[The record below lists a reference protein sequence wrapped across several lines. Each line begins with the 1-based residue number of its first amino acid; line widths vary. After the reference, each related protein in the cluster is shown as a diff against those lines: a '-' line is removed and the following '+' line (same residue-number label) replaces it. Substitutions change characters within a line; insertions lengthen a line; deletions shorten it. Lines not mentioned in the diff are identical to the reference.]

1 MNFNLSSPTEN
12 GHQYIINFK
21 EQVVIPPGS
30 KVKLNFA
37 ELTRSSNVVFN
48 EDQFVTIDNNLVF
61 PTVYPT
67 ERTKSNDP
75 FKPDKDTAGTNKFT
89 ITKGTYSFINLLS
102 AIFTGIRTLIS
113 PSRQTQYIG
122 TFQEGLRGIADNDF
136 IFGLR
141 LSSGDS
147 EITSPF
153 ENFLDFH
160 MALSGTDKHLATTDN
175 DFETGFTYKK
185 AGGVNGTYDS
195 YGFTNDHIYH
205 LCPRPLNDVNGDQ
218 APIQNLIKFQ
228 SLNNY
233 GSNPNDLF
241 VGINGKEYSNGLIN
255 AFTRTSGNNPPVLK
269 DGVPTAFFGVE
280 FSDTNLR
287 VTWGRTTGG
296 RSGIISK
303 WTTQDN
309 EITNMRF
316 TTLSPFD
323 IVPTD
328 VGGSPLAAP
337 LTGYIQLYQDP
348 LDVAQD
354 TFRLYCRV
362 LGLKGGLTEG
372 RVITDFNILYDSKD
386 HDRFFPYEFFV
397 SADLTTGAS
406 ATANTVNSQIP
417 FVMGCYAKNNGEG
430 VNVFGATFNKSS
442 NGADDT
448 KPNTMVHNYRFGF
461 SDEIAKVFDT
471 TQSRLLSGNVG
482 EDSIDYQ
489 FIRDLQLNW
498 KTANY
503 GILLENL
510 PIGNRKNTTEKR
522 EGSKKMP
529 ILANIPSPF
538 GTNQDRVNVFGDDQQ
553 IISVYEPY
561 NTIESD
567 LLNID
572 EISTNNMRVKVI
584 NMNDNTLANDITKSV
599 INFTIH
605 QN

>member
-37 ELTRSSNVVFN
+37 EFTRSSNVVFN
-48 EDQFVTIDNNLVF
+48 EDQFITIDNNLVF

-67 ERTKSNDP
+67 ERTKSNNP
-75 FKPDKDTAGTNKFT
+75 FNPDKDTAGTNKFT
-89 ITKGTYSFINLLS
+89 IPKGTYSFIALLT
-102 AIFTGIRTLIS
+102 AIFNGIRTLII

-141 LSSGDS
+141 LSSGDD

-160 MALSGTDKHLATTDN
+160 MPLSTTDRHLATTDP

-185 AGGVNGTYDS
+185 QGGVNGTYDS
-195 YGFTNDHIYH
+195 YGFTENHIYH
-205 LCPRPLNDVNGDQ
+205 LCPRPLQDVQGDQ

-233 GSNPNDLF
+233 GNNPNDLF
-241 VGINGKEYSNGLIN
+241 IGINGKEYSNGLIK
-255 AFTRTSGNNPPVLK
+255 AFTRTSGNNPPVVK
-269 DGVPTAFFGVE
+269 DSVPTCFFGVE

-309 EITNMRF
+309 ELTNMRF
-316 TTLSPFD
+316 NTLAPFD

-348 LDVAQD
+348 LDVAED
-354 TFRLYCRV
+354 RFRLYCRL

-372 RVITDFNILYDSKD
+372 RVIGDFNILYDSKD

-417 FVMGCYAKNNGEG
+417 FVMGCYAKNNADGI
-430 VNVFGATFNKSS
+430 NVFGATFNKGS

-482 EDSIDYQ
+482 EDSIVYQ

-522 EGSKKMP
+522 EGAKKMP
-529 ILANIPSPF
+529 LLANIPSPF

-561 NTIESD
+561 NTIETD

-572 EISTNNMRVKVI
+572 DISTNNMRVKII
-584 NMNDNTLANDITKSV
+584 NMNDNTLATEITKSV